1 MIRPD
6 ICLPVVSSLRDA
18 IAEEVKTYA
27 ALPVQ
32 AVEWRVDF
40 FAGYEKEI
48 PAVVKELKQ
57 ILKDKK
63 LIVTLRTEAEGG
75 EANGSR
81 FDYDA
86 LVRTL
91 LEQGV
96 ADYVDVELKRAE
108 PLKDCFAGSSHT
120 GVIGSYH
127 DFHKTDKKERIVE
140 ILDAARTYD
149 MTVGKY
155 ACMPETKEDVD
166 TLLEATARMKEAY
179 PEFPVITMAMGELG
193 KPSRLYGG
201 LYGSSLSV
209 GCAREASAP
218 GQVYYEEMISVFDK
232 IYK

>member
-6 ICLPVVSSLRDA
+6 ICLPVISSLRDA

-96 ADYVDVELKRAE
+96 ADYVDVELKRQ
-108 PLKDCFAGSSHT
+108 
-120 GVIGSYH
+120 
-127 DFHKTDKKERIVE
+127 
-140 ILDAARTYD
+140 
-149 MTVGKY
+149 
-155 ACMPETKEDVD
+155 
-166 TLLEATARMKEAY
+166 
-179 PEFPVITMAMGELG
+179 
-193 KPSRLYGG
+193 SR
-201 LYGSSLSV
+201 
-209 GCAREASAP
+209 
-218 GQVYYEEMISVFDK
+218 
-232 IYK
+232 

>member
-6 ICLPVVSSLRDA
+6 ICLPVISSLRDA

-127 DFHKTDKKERIVE
+127 DFHKTDKK
-140 ILDAARTYD
+140 
-149 MTVGKY
+149 
-155 ACMPETKEDVD
+155 KE
-166 TLLEATARMKEAY
+166 L
-179 PEFPVITMAMGELG
+179 
-193 KPSRLYGG
+193 
-201 LYGSSLSV
+201 
-209 GCAREASAP
+209 
-218 GQVYYEEMISVFDK
+218 
-232 IYK
+232 